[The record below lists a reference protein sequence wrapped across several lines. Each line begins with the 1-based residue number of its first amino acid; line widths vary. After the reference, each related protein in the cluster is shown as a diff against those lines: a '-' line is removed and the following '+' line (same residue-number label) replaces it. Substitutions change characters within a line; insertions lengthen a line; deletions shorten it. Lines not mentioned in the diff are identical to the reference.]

1 MWTYLNYVRGR
12 TFKRCFE
19 PKISGT
25 VIPGIDVGTWIVFG
39 TAQVENIGLSKIDI
53 EDSGTAIL
61 AADMI
66 PGKSKKGSPTIVEM
80 EIEGGVLGIFERH
93 RWIEPGETI
102 EESFAVPLSDRNN
115 SGSCEISSARLHT
128 APSIVSTV

>member
-1 MWTYLNYVRGR
+1 L
-12 TFKRCFE
+12 E

-25 VIPGIDVGTWIVFG
+25 VVPGIDVGTWIVFG

-53 EDSGTAIL
+53 ENSVTAVL

-66 PGKSKKGSPTIVEM
+66 PGKSKKGFPTIVEM

-93 RWIEPGETI
+93 R
-102 EESFAVPLSDRNN
+102 LS
-115 SGSCEISSARLHT
+115 
-128 APSIVSTV
+128 VSLIQ